1 MGFER
6 KDMGR
11 RRNNPELVE
20 ELIEN
25 LWTQDHDDFDA
36 KYESLS
42 MSDKHKV
49 AGAIAEMD
57 KHFYDNMDIDMDDDD
72 W

>member
-1 MGFER
+1 
-6 KDMGR
+6 MGR

-20 ELIEN
+20 ELLNN
-25 LWTQDHDDFDA
+25 LWTLDHDDFDE

-42 MSDKHKV
+42 SSDRHKV
-49 AGAIAEMD
+49 AGAIA
-57 KHFYDNMDIDMDDDD
+57 DMEKEFFADTDDDDD

>member
-1 MGFER
+1 
-6 KDMGR
+6 MGR

-20 ELIEN
+20 ELIDN
-25 LWTQDHDDFDA
+25 LWTLDHDDWDA

-42 MSDKHKV
+42 GSDKYKV
-49 AGAIAEMD
+49 AGAV
-57 KHFYDNMDIDMDDDD
+57 NDMEKEYFADTTTDDDD

>member
-1 MGFER
+1 
-6 KDMGR
+6 MGR
-11 RRNNPELVE
+11 RKNNPELVE
-20 ELIEN
+20 ELLNN
-25 LWTQDHDDFDA
+25 LWTLDHDDFDA

-49 AGAIAEMD
+49 AGAIA
-57 KHFYDNMDIDMDDDD
+57 DMEKEYFADTNSDDDD

>member
-1 MGFER
+1 
-6 KDMGR
+6 MGR

-20 ELIEN
+20 ELLDN
-25 LWTQDHDDFDA
+25 LWTLDHDDFDA

-49 AGAIAEMD
+49 AGAIAHMEED
-57 KHFYDNMDIDMDDDD
+57 FLSDGDDDDDD

>member
-1 MGFER
+1 
-6 KDMGR
+6 MGR

-20 ELIEN
+20 ELIDN
-25 LWTQDHDDFDA
+25 LWTLDHDDWDA

-42 MSDKHKV
+42 GSDKHKV
-49 AGAIAEMD
+49 AGAV
-57 KHFYDNMDIDMDDDD
+57 NDMEKEYFADTTTDDDD

>member
-1 MGFER
+1 
-6 KDMGR
+6 MGR

-20 ELIEN
+20 ELIDN
-25 LWTQDHDDFDA
+25 LWTLDHDDWDA

-42 MSDKHKV
+42 GSDKHKV
-49 AGAIAEMD
+49 AGAVNDMEKEYFAD
-57 KHFYDNMDIDMDDDD
+57 TTTDDYD

>member
-1 MGFER
+1 
-6 KDMGR
+6 MGR

-20 ELIEN
+20 ELIDN
-25 LWTQDHDDFDA
+25 LWTLDHDDWDA

-42 MSDKHKV
+42 GSDEHKV
-49 AGAIAEMD
+49 AGAV
-57 KHFYDNMDIDMDDDD
+57 NDMEKEYFADTTTDDDD

>member
-1 MGFER
+1 
-6 KDMGR
+6 MGR

-20 ELIEN
+20 ELIDN
-25 LWTQDHDDFDA
+25 LWTLDHDDWDA

-42 MSDKHKV
+42 GSDKHRV
-49 AGAIAEMD
+49 AGAV
-57 KHFYDNMDIDMDDDD
+57 NDMEKEYFADTTTDDDD

>member
-1 MGFER
+1 
-6 KDMGR
+6 MGR

-20 ELIEN
+20 ELIDN
-25 LWTQDHDDFDA
+25 LWTLDHDDWDA

-42 MSDKHKV
+42 RSDKHKV
-49 AGAIAEMD
+49 AGAV
-57 KHFYDNMDIDMDDDD
+57 NDMEKEYFADTSEDDDD

>member
-1 MGFER
+1 
-6 KDMGR
+6 MGR

-20 ELIEN
+20 ELIDN
-25 LWTQDHDDFDA
+25 LWTLDHDDWDA

-42 MSDKHKV
+42 GSNKHKV
-49 AGAIAEMD
+49 AGAV
-57 KHFYDNMDIDMDDDD
+57 NDMEKEYFADTTTDDDD

>member
-1 MGFER
+1 
-6 KDMGR
+6 MGR

-20 ELIEN
+20 EPIDN
-25 LWTQDHDDFDA
+25 LWTLDHDDWDA

-42 MSDKHKV
+42 GSDKHKV
-49 AGAIAEMD
+49 AGAV
-57 KHFYDNMDIDMDDDD
+57 NDMEKEYFADTTTDDDD

>member
-1 MGFER
+1 
-6 KDMGR
+6 MGR

-20 ELIEN
+20 ELIDN
-25 LWTQDHDDFDA
+25 LWTLDHDAWDA

-42 MSDKHKV
+42 GSDKHKV
-49 AGAIAEMD
+49 AGAV
-57 KHFYDNMDIDMDDDD
+57 NDMEKEYFADTTTDDDD

>member
-1 MGFER
+1 
-6 KDMGR
+6 MGR

-20 ELIEN
+20 ELIDN
-25 LWTQDHDDFDA
+25 LWTLDHDDWDT

-42 MSDKHKV
+42 GSDKHKV
-49 AGAIAEMD
+49 AGAV
-57 KHFYDNMDIDMDDDD
+57 NDMEKEYFADTTTDDDD

>member
-1 MGFER
+1 
-6 KDMGR
+6 MGR

-20 ELIEN
+20 ELIDN
-25 LWTQDHDDFDA
+25 LWTLDHDGWDA

-42 MSDKHKV
+42 SSDKHKV
-49 AGAIAEMD
+49 AGAV
-57 KHFYDNMDIDMDDDD
+57 NDMEKEYFADTATDDDD

>member
-1 MGFER
+1 
-6 KDMGR
+6 MGR

-20 ELIEN
+20 ELIDN
-25 LWTQDHDDFDA
+25 LWTLDHDDWDA

-42 MSDKHKV
+42 GSDKHKV
-49 AGAIAEMD
+49 VGAV
-57 KHFYDNMDIDMDDDD
+57 NDMEKEYFADTTTDDDD